1 MVCMAFEE
9 WLIPRIIVARTIQPE
24 SFGDLP
30 SVPISLSH
38 RTSLRIRA
46 LRFVVLERGSWL
58 TLAWE
63 LSDVD
68 L

>member
-1 MVCMAFEE
+1 MVCMALEE
-9 WLIPRIIVARTIQPE
+9 WLISRIIVARTIQPE

-30 SVPISLSH
+30 SVSTSLSH
-38 RTSLRIRA
+38 RTSLRIGA
-46 LRFVVLERGSWL
+46 LRFVVLEKGSWL

-63 LSDVD
+63 LGDVE